1 MRSFY
6 CLLATIKDKNNSGL
20 SCAKLKSSLV
30 RVVTEDEIEVIVGVH
45 YLSGC
50 VGWWTG
56 LNENN
61 AKSAL
66 TKVEVKV

>member
-1 MRSFY
+1 MTDI
-6 CLLATIKDKNNSGL
+6 LDKLGL
-20 SCAKLKSSLV
+20 SCAKLKSSFV
-30 RVVTEDEIEVIVGVH
+30 RVGTEDEIKVIVGVH

-50 VGWWTG
+50 VGWTG

-66 TKVEVKV
+66 TKVEVKVKAELGNIWI

>member
-1 MRSFY
+1 MNHK
-6 CLLATIKDKNNSGL
+6 LGL

-30 RVVTEDEIEVIVGVH
+30 RVVTEDEIEVIVGVQ

-50 VGWWTG
+50 VWWVGGWWTG

-61 AKSAL
+61 TKSAL